1 MYLCNL
7 MKQDLEGRK
16 LLLQIVDETPAELKT
31 QLRFSDSIAEKLDKL
46 LKERGMSQRD
56 LAKNTGKTEAE
67 VSRWLGGTHNF
78 TLRTLAKISN
88 VLGEDL
94 ITV

>member
-1 MYLCNL
+1 
-7 MKQDLEGRK
+7 MKQDYEGRA
-16 LLLQIVDETPAELKT
+16 LFRQIVDETPEDLKT
-31 QLRFSDSIAEKLDKL
+31 QLRFSDSIAEKLVGM
-46 LKERGMSQRD
+46 LKSKGMSQRD

-78 TLRTLAKISN
+78 TLRTLAKISV

-94 ITV
+94 IHV

>member
-1 MYLCNL
+1 
-7 MKQDLEGRK
+7 MKQDQEGRA
-16 LLLQIVDETPAELKT
+16 LFRQIVDETPEDLKT
-31 QLRFSDSIAEKLDKL
+31 QLRFSDLIAEKLIGM
-46 LKERGMSQRD
+46 LKSKGMSQRD

-78 TLRTLAKISN
+78 TLRTLAKISV

-94 ITV
+94 IHV

>member
-1 MYLCNL
+1 
-7 MKQDLEGRK
+7 MKQDHEGRA
-16 LLLQIVDETPAELKT
+16 LFRQVVDETPEDLKT
-31 QLRFSDSIAEKLDKL
+31 QLRFSDSIAEKLVGM
-46 LKERGMSQRD
+46 LKSKGMSQRD

-78 TLRTLAKISN
+78 TLRTLAKISV

-94 ITV
+94 IHV

>member
-1 MYLCNL
+1 
-7 MKQDLEGRK
+7 MKQDQEGRV
-16 LLLQIVDETPAELKT
+16 LFRQIVDETPEDLKT
-31 QLRFSDSIAEKLDKL
+31 QLRFSDLIAEKLIRM
-46 LKERGMSQRD
+46 LKSKGMSQRD

-78 TLRTLAKISN
+78 TLRTLAKISV

-94 ITV
+94 IHV

>member
-1 MYLCNL
+1 
-7 MKQDLEGRK
+7 MKQDHEGRA
-16 LLLQIVDETPAELKT
+16 LFRQIVDETPEDLKT
-31 QLRFSDSIAEKLDKL
+31 QLRFSDSIAEKLVGM
-46 LKERGMSQRD
+46 LKSKGMSQRD

-78 TLRTLAKISN
+78 TLRTLAKISV

-94 ITV
+94 IRV

>member
-1 MYLCNL
+1 

-16 LLLQIVDETPAELKT
+16 LFRQIVDETPEELKT
-31 QLRFSDSIAEKLDKL
+31 QLRFSDSIAEKLDNL
-46 LKERGMSQRD
+46 LKERGMSQRE

-78 TLRTLAKISN
+78 TLRTLAKISTA
-88 VLGEDL
+88 LGEDL

>member
-1 MYLCNL
+1 
-7 MKQDLEGRK
+7 MKQDLEGLK
-16 LLLQIVDETPAELKT
+16 LFRQIVDETPAELKT

-88 VLGEDL
+88 VLGED
-94 ITV
+94 

>member
-1 MYLCNL
+1 

-16 LLLQIVDETPAELKT
+16 LFRQIVDETPAELKT
-31 QLRFSDSIAEKLDKL
+31 QLRFSDSIAERIDGI
-46 LKERGMSQRD
+46 LKERGMSQRE

-78 TLRTLAKISN
+78 TLRTLAKIST

-94 ITV
+94 IRV